1 MSIIFED
8 TTVVNGKAITTC
20 TEVRDGVERKVFPD
34 LYKVNKLGKVTF
46 WRIYVVEDTY
56 YRESGQIEGKVR
68 EFEGV
73 RATPKNVGKANE
85 TTPHHQAL
93 FEAFSEWN
101 HKKDQL
107 YSEEYPVEDEEDA
120 PSPPDRD
127 TERARTTGD
136 ASARVQ
142 YGDGKKL
149 RPMLAEKWTERK
161 RDAKFPG
168 AVSEKL
174 DGVRVMCFENEE
186 GVQLISRLGKL
197 YKFLDGIREE
207 AKVLFRKCPGVVLDG
222 EIYSH
227 NAPFNAISGAVR
239 TSKKPS
245 AFDELVEYHI
255 FDLVLPGLS
264 YQARMEKLRE
274 LMDSKGDRFKRLK
287 IVDYELVNTP
297 EQVKTKHDEYVA
309 QGYEGLIFR
318 NLDAPYL
325 LGRRTSNLLK
335 YKEFLDEEF
344 KVVDVMEGKG
354 TEKGAAV
361 FVCVSKDGE
370 KFNVRPRGSI
380 EKRRVQ
386 YRHKAKYIGKQLTVR
401 YQPLSN
407 EDVLPRFPIGI
418 KFADKKVEELVGVG
432 LRDYE

>member
-1 MSIIFED
+1 MEIAFEEI
-8 TTVVNGKAITTC
+8 TVVNGKPITTL
-20 TEVRDGVERKVFPD
+20 TEMHAGVERKVFPE

-46 WRIYVVEDTY
+46 WRTYVVEDTY
-56 YRESGQIEGKVR
+56 YRESGQVEGKVR

-73 RATPKNVGKANE
+73 KATPKNVGRANE
-85 TTPHHQAL
+85 TSPHHQAL
-93 FEAFSEWN
+93 FEAFSEWK
-101 HKKDQL
+101 HKQDQL
-107 YSEEYPVEDEEDA
+107 YSEEYPLLEKEA
-120 PSPPDRD
+120 PSPSDKH
-127 TERARTTGD
+127 TERTSTSGD
-136 ASARVQ
+136 TSTRVQ

-149 RPMLAEKWTERK
+149 RPMLAEKWTERQ

-174 DGVRVMCFENEE
+174 DGVRVMCFENDE

-207 AKVLFRKCPGVVLDG
+207 AKVLFQKCPGVVLDG

-227 NAPFNAISGAVR
+227 NAPFNAVSGAVR
-239 TSKKPS
+239 TLKKPS
-245 AFDELVEYHI
+245 AYDALVEYHI
-255 FDLVLPGLS
+255 FDLVLPGLG
-264 YQARMEKLRE
+264 YRARMEKLRE
-274 LMDSKGDRFKRLK
+274 LMHGCTFKRLQ
-287 IVDYELVNTP
+287 IVDYEVVNTP

-309 QGYEGLIFR
+309 RGYEGLIFR
-318 NLDAPYL
+318 NLEAPYL

-335 YKEFLDEEF
+335 YKEFSDEEF
-344 KVVDVMEGKG
+344 KVVEVVEGKG

-361 FVCVSKDGE
+361 FVCETKEGE
-370 KFNVRPRGSI
+370 TFNVRPRGSI

-386 YRHKAKYIGKQLTVR
+386 FQHKAKYIGKNLTVR
-401 YQPLSN
+401 YQPLSK
-407 EDVLPRFPIGI
+407 EEVLPRFPIGI